1 MSKITPEIE
10 SMMKKQGVY
19 ALATASKGGVP
30 NVVPV
35 GMMFLGED
43 GKVWL
48 VDNYLKKTLRNIQ
61 ENPLVS
67 FYVWNPES
75 KESYQL
81 KGNAAVF
88 NSGADYEKAVAFA
101 HSKKE
106 TFPAKNLV
114 KIEVTEVY
122 YTTPGSHAGDLVQ

>member
-10 SMMKKQGVY
+10 SLMKKQGVF
-19 ALATASKGGVP
+19 ALATSSKAGMP

-35 GMMFLGED
+35 GMLFLGED

-48 VDNYLKKTLRNIQ
+48 VDNFLKKTFKNIQ
-61 ENPLVS
+61 ENPLVA
-67 FYVWNPES
+67 FYVWNPEA

-81 KGNAAVF
+81 KGKAEVVS
-88 NSGADYEKAVAFA
+88 SGADYEKAVAFA

-106 TFPAKNLV
+106 TLPAKNLV

-122 YTTPGSHAGDLVQ
+122 YVTPGPHAGDAVE